1 MENHINNIVNDDP
14 LKENIPAIAITP
26 NLDNSPKSISDYIIK
41 LSKYPIKTLVVRNK
55 FLNSEEFVLL
65 FKNIHAEIK
74 NLMSIDLY
82 ANCSEDTFDEIKD
95 LADGI
100 HLTSDRLMRLN
111 KKKYNKSYGAS
122 CHNLEEILH
131 ANELLFD
138 YCFLG
143 PVKKNIYKK
152 NFIGW
157 NKFNEMSLVSNISVY
172 ALGGLTLNDLPDA
185 LNNNA
190 DGIASIST
198 FTN

>member
-1 MENHINNIVNDDP
+1 MENHINIVIDDP

-26 NLDNSPKSISDYIIK
+26 NLDNSPESISDYIIK

-55 FLNSEEFVLL
+55 LLSPEEFISL

-100 HLTSDRLMRLN
+100 HLTSDRLMSLN
-111 KKKYNKSYGAS
+111 KKKYNKPYGAS
-122 CHNLEEILH
+122 CHNLEEILT
-131 ANELLFD
+131 ANKLLFD

-157 NKFNEMSLVSNISVY
+157 NKFNEMSLLSDIRVY

-185 LNNNA
+185 LDNNA

-198 FTN
+198 FAN

>member
-1 MENHINNIVNDDP
+1 MENHINIVSDDP

-55 FLNSEEFVLL
+55 LLSPEEFISL

>member
-1 MENHINNIVNDDP
+1 MENHINIVNDDP

-26 NLDNSPKSISDYIIK
+26 NLDNSPESISDYIIK

-55 FLNSEEFVLL
+55 LLSPEEFISL

-82 ANCSEDTFDEIKD
+82 ANCSEDTFGEIKD

-100 HLTSDRLMRLN
+100 HLTSDRLMSLN
-111 KKKYNKSYGAS
+111 KKKYNKTYGAS
-122 CHNLEEILH
+122 CHNIEEILT
-131 ANELLFD
+131 ANKLLFD

-152 NFIGW
+152 KFIGW
-157 NKFNEMSLVSNISVY
+157 NKFNEMSLLSDIRVY

-185 LNNNA
+185 LDNNA

>member
-1 MENHINNIVNDDP
+1 MENHINIVNNDH

-26 NLDNSPKSISDYIIK
+26 SLDNSPESISDYIIK

-55 FLNSEEFVLL
+55 FLSPEEFISL

-82 ANCSEDTFDEIKD
+82 ANCSEDTFGEIKD

-100 HLTSDRLMRLN
+100 HLTSDRLMSLN
-111 KKKYNKSYGAS
+111 KKKYNKTYGAS
-122 CHNLEEILH
+122 CHNIEEILT
-131 ANELLFD
+131 ANKLLFD

-152 NFIGW
+152 KFIGW
-157 NKFNEMSLVSNISVY
+157 NKFNEMSLLSDIRVY

-185 LNNNA
+185 LDNNA

>member
-1 MENHINNIVNDDP
+1 MENHINIVNDDP

-26 NLDNSPKSISDYIIK
+26 NLDNSPESISDYIIK

-55 FLNSEEFVLL
+55 LLSPEEFISL

-82 ANCSEDTFDEIKD
+82 ANCSEDTFGEIND

-100 HLTSDRLMRLN
+100 HLTSDRLMSLN

-122 CHNLEEILH
+122 CHNIEEILT
-131 ANELLFD
+131 ANKLLFD

-152 NFIGW
+152 KFIGW
-157 NKFNEMSLVSNISVY
+157 NQFNEMSLVSNIRVY

-185 LNNNA
+185 LDNNA

>member
-1 MENHINNIVNDDP
+1 VENHINIVNDDP

-26 NLDNSPKSISDYIIK
+26 NLDNSPESISDYIIK
-41 LSKYPIKTLVVRNK
+41 LSKYSIKTLVVRNK
-55 FLNSEEFVLL
+55 LLSPEEFISL

-74 NLMSIDLY
+74 SLMSIDLY
-82 ANCSEDTFDEIKD
+82 ANCSEDTFGEIKD

-100 HLTSDRLMRLN
+100 HLTSDRLMSLN
-111 KKKYNKSYGAS
+111 KKKYNKAYGAS
-122 CHNLEEILH
+122 CHNLEEILT
-131 ANELLFD
+131 ANKLLFD

-152 NFIGW
+152 KFIGW
-157 NKFNEMSLVSNISVY
+157 NKFNEMSLASDIRVY

-185 LNNNA
+185 LDNNA

>member
-1 MENHINNIVNDDP
+1 MENHINIVNNDH

-26 NLDNSPKSISDYIIK
+26 NLDNSLESISDYIIK

-55 FLNSEEFVLL
+55 FLSPEEFISL

-100 HLTSDRLMRLN
+100 HLTSDRLMSLN
-111 KKKYNKSYGAS
+111 KKKYNKTYGAS
-122 CHNLEEILH
+122 CHNIEEILT
-131 ANELLFD
+131 ANKLLFD

-152 NFIGW
+152 KFIGW
-157 NKFNEMSLVSNISVY
+157 NKFNEMSLLSDIRVY
-172 ALGGLTLNDLPDA
+172 ALGGLTLNDLSDA
-185 LNNNA
+185 LDNNA

>member
-1 MENHINNIVNDDP
+1 VENHINIVNNDH

-26 NLDNSPKSISDYIIK
+26 NLDNSLESISDYIIK

-55 FLNSEEFVLL
+55 FLCPDEFISL

-82 ANCSEDTFDEIKD
+82 ANCSEDTFGEIKN

-100 HLTSDRLMRLN
+100 HLTSDRLMSLN
-111 KKKYNKSYGAS
+111 KKKYNKTYGAS
-122 CHNLEEILH
+122 CHNIEEILT
-131 ANELLFD
+131 ANKLLFD

-152 NFIGW
+152 KFIGW
-157 NKFNEMSLVSNISVY
+157 NKFSEMSLVSDIRVY

-185 LNNNA
+185 LDNNA

-198 FTN
+198 FAN

>member
-1 MENHINNIVNDDP
+1 MENHINIVNDDP

-26 NLDNSPKSISDYIIK
+26 NLDNSPESISDYIIK

-55 FLNSEEFVLL
+55 LLSPEEFISL

-100 HLTSDRLMRLN
+100 HLTSDRLMSLN
-111 KKKYNKSYGAS
+111 KKKYNKTYGAS
-122 CHNLEEILH
+122 CHNLEEILT
-131 ANELLFD
+131 ANKLLFD

-152 NFIGW
+152 EFIGW
-157 NKFNEMSLVSNISVY
+157 NKFNEMSLLSDIRVY

-185 LNNNA
+185 IDNNA

>member
-1 MENHINNIVNDDP
+1 MENHINIVNNDH

-26 NLDNSPKSISDYIIK
+26 NLDNSLESISDYIIK

-55 FLNSEEFVLL
+55 LLSPEEFISL

-74 NLMSIDLY
+74 NFMSIDLY
-82 ANCSEDTFDEIKD
+82 ANCSEDTFGEIKD

-100 HLTSDRLMRLN
+100 HLTSDRLMSLN
-111 KKKYNKSYGAS
+111 KKKYNKTYGAS
-122 CHNLEEILH
+122 CHNIEEILT
-131 ANELLFD
+131 ANKLLFD

-152 NFIGW
+152 KFIGW
-157 NKFNEMSLVSNISVY
+157 NKFNEMSLLSDIRVY

-185 LNNNA
+185 LDNNA

>member
-1 MENHINNIVNDDP
+1 MENHINIVNNDH
-14 LKENIPAIAITP
+14 LKENISAIAITP
-26 NLDNSPKSISDYIIK
+26 NLDNSPESISDYIIK

-55 FLNSEEFVLL
+55 FLSPEEFISL

-82 ANCSEDTFDEIKD
+82 ANCSEDTFGEIKD

-100 HLTSDRLMRLN
+100 HLTSDRLMSLN

-122 CHNLEEILH
+122 CHNLEEILA

-157 NKFNEMSLVSNISVY
+157 DKFNEMSLVSNISVY

-185 LNNNA
+185 IDNNA

>member
-1 MENHINNIVNDDP
+1 MENHINIVNDDP

-55 FLNSEEFVLL
+55 LLSPEEFISL

>member
-1 MENHINNIVNDDP
+1 MENHINIVIDDP

-26 NLDNSPKSISDYIIK
+26 NLDNSPESISDYIIR

-55 FLNSEEFVLL
+55 LLNPEEFISL

-82 ANCSEDTFDEIKD
+82 ANCSEDTFGEIKD

-100 HLTSDRLMRLN
+100 HLTSDRLMSLN
-111 KKKYNKSYGAS
+111 KKKYNKTYGAS
-122 CHNLEEILH
+122 CHNIEEILT
-131 ANELLFD
+131 ANKLLFD

-152 NFIGW
+152 KFIGW
-157 NKFNEMSLVSNISVY
+157 NKFNEMSLLSDIRVY

-185 LNNNA
+185 LDNNA

>member
-1 MENHINNIVNDDP
+1 MENHINIVNDDP

-26 NLDNSPKSISDYIIK
+26 NLDNSPESISDYIIK

-55 FLNSEEFVLL
+55 LLSPEEFISL

-100 HLTSDRLMRLN
+100 HLTSDRLMSLN

-122 CHNLEEILH
+122 CHNLEEILP
-131 ANELLFD
+131 ANKLLFD

-152 NFIGW
+152 KFIGW
-157 NKFNEMSLVSNISVY
+157 NKFNEMSLLSDIRVY

-185 LNNNA
+185 LDNNA

>member
-1 MENHINNIVNDDP
+1 VENHINIVNDDP

-26 NLDNSPKSISDYIIK
+26 NLDNSPESISDYIIK

-55 FLNSEEFVLL
+55 LLSPEEFISL

-100 HLTSDRLMRLN
+100 HLTSDRLMSLN
-111 KKKYNKSYGAS
+111 KKKYNKTYGAS
-122 CHNLEEILH
+122 CHNLEEILT
-131 ANELLFD
+131 ANKLLFD

-152 NFIGW
+152 EFIGW
-157 NKFNEMSLVSNISVY
+157 NKFNEMSLLSDIRVY

-185 LNNNA
+185 IDNNA

>member
-1 MENHINNIVNDDP
+1 MENHINIVNDDP

-26 NLDNSPKSISDYIIK
+26 NLDNSPESISDYIIK

-55 FLNSEEFVLL
+55 LLSPEEFISL

-82 ANCSEDTFDEIKD
+82 ANCSEDTFGEIKD

-100 HLTSDRLMRLN
+100 HLTSDRLMSLN

-122 CHNLEEILH
+122 CHNIEEILT
-131 ANELLFD
+131 ANKLLFD

-152 NFIGW
+152 KFIGW
-157 NKFNEMSLVSNISVY
+157 NKFNEMSLASDIRVY

-185 LNNNA
+185 LDNNA

>member
-1 MENHINNIVNDDP
+1 MENHINIVNNDH

-26 NLDNSPKSISDYIIK
+26 NLDNSLESISDYIIK

-55 FLNSEEFVLL
+55 FLSPEEFISL

-82 ANCSEDTFDEIKD
+82 ANCSEDTFGEIKD

-100 HLTSDRLMRLN
+100 HLTSDRLMSLN
-111 KKKYNKSYGAS
+111 KKKYNKTYGAS
-122 CHNLEEILH
+122 CHNIEEILT
-131 ANELLFD
+131 ANKLLFD

-157 NKFNEMSLVSNISVY
+157 SKFNEMSLLSNIRVY

-185 LNNNA
+185 LDNNA

>member
-1 MENHINNIVNDDP
+1 MENHINIVNNDH

-26 NLDNSPKSISDYIIK
+26 NLDNSLESISDYIIK

-55 FLNSEEFVLL
+55 FLSPEEFISL

-100 HLTSDRLMRLN
+100 HLTSDRLMSLN
-111 KKKYNKSYGAS
+111 KKKYNKTYGAS
-122 CHNLEEILH
+122 CHNIEEILT
-131 ANELLFD
+131 ANKLLFD

-152 NFIGW
+152 KFIGW
-157 NKFNEMSLVSNISVY
+157 NKFNEMSLLSDIRVY

-185 LNNNA
+185 LDNNA

>member
-1 MENHINNIVNDDP
+1 MENHINIVNDDP

-26 NLDNSPKSISDYIIK
+26 NLDNSPESLSDNIIK

-55 FLNSEEFVLL
+55 LLSPEEFISL

-82 ANCSEDTFDEIKD
+82 ANCSEDTFGEIKD

-100 HLTSDRLMRLN
+100 HLTSDRLMSLN

-122 CHNLEEILH
+122 CHNIEEILT
-131 ANELLFD
+131 ANKLLFD

-152 NFIGW
+152 KFIGW
-157 NKFNEMSLVSNISVY
+157 NQFNEMSLVSNNRI
-172 ALGGLTLNDLPDA
+172 
-185 LNNNA
+185 
-190 DGIASIST
+190 
-198 FTN
+198 

>member
-1 MENHINNIVNDDP
+1 MENHINIVNNDH

-26 NLDNSPKSISDYIIK
+26 NLDNSPESISDYIIK

-55 FLNSEEFVLL
+55 FLSPEEFISL

-82 ANCSEDTFDEIKD
+82 ANCSEDTFGEIKD

-100 HLTSDRLMRLN
+100 HLTSDRLMSLN
-111 KKKYNKSYGAS
+111 KKKYNKTYGAS
-122 CHNLEEILH
+122 CHNIEEILT
-131 ANELLFD
+131 ANKLLFD

-152 NFIGW
+152 KFIGW
-157 NKFNEMSLVSNISVY
+157 NKFNEMSLLSDIRVY

-185 LNNNA
+185 LDNNA

>member
-1 MENHINNIVNDDP
+1 MENHINIVNDDP

-26 NLDNSPKSISDYIIK
+26 NLDNSPESISDYITK
-41 LSKYPIKTLVVRNK
+41 LSKFPIKTLVVRNK
-55 FLNSEEFVLL
+55 LLSPEEFISL

-100 HLTSDRLMRLN
+100 HLTSDRLMSLN
-111 KKKYNKSYGAS
+111 KKKYNKPYGAS
-122 CHNLEEILH
+122 CHNLEEILT
-131 ANELLFD
+131 ANKLLFD

-152 NFIGW
+152 KFIGW
-157 NKFNEMSLVSNISVY
+157 NKFNEMSLLSDIRVY

-185 LNNNA
+185 LDNNA

>member
-1 MENHINNIVNDDP
+1 MENHINIVNDDP

-26 NLDNSPKSISDYIIK
+26 NLDNSPESISDYIIK

-55 FLNSEEFVLL
+55 LLSPEEFISL

-82 ANCSEDTFDEIKD
+82 ANCSEDTFGEIKD

-100 HLTSDRLMRLN
+100 HLTSDRLMSLN
-111 KKKYNKSYGAS
+111 KKKYNKTYGAS
-122 CHNLEEILH
+122 CHNIEEILT
-131 ANELLFD
+131 ANKLLFD

-152 NFIGW
+152 KFIGW
-157 NKFNEMSLVSNISVY
+157 NKFNEISLVSDIRVY

-185 LNNNA
+185 LDNNA

-198 FTN
+198 FAN

>member
-1 MENHINNIVNDDP
+1 MENHINIVNNDH

-26 NLDNSPKSISDYIIK
+26 NLDNSLESISDYIIK

-55 FLNSEEFVLL
+55 FLSPEEFISL

-82 ANCSEDTFDEIKD
+82 ANCSEDTFGEIKD

-100 HLTSDRLMRLN
+100 HLTSDRLMSLN
-111 KKKYNKSYGAS
+111 KKKYNKPYGAS
-122 CHNLEEILH
+122 CHNIEEILT
-131 ANELLFD
+131 ANKLLFD

-152 NFIGW
+152 KFIGW
-157 NKFNEMSLVSNISVY
+157 NKFNEMSLLSDIRVY
-172 ALGGLTLNDLPDA
+172 ALGGLTLNDLSDA
-185 LNNNA
+185 LDNNA

>member
-1 MENHINNIVNDDP
+1 MENHINIVIDDP

-26 NLDNSPKSISDYIIK
+26 NLDNSPESISDYIIK

-55 FLNSEEFVLL
+55 LLSPEEFISL

-100 HLTSDRLMRLN
+100 HLTSDRLMSLN
-111 KKKYNKSYGAS
+111 KKKYNKPYGAS
-122 CHNLEEILH
+122 CHNLEEILT
-131 ANELLFD
+131 ANKLLFD

-157 NKFNEMSLVSNISVY
+157 NKFNEMSLLSDIRVY

-185 LNNNA
+185 LDNNA

>member
-1 MENHINNIVNDDP
+1 MENHINIVNNDH

-26 NLDNSPKSISDYIIK
+26 NLDNSLESISDYIIK

-55 FLNSEEFVLL
+55 LLNPEEFISL

-82 ANCSEDTFDEIKD
+82 ANCSEDTFGEIKD

-100 HLTSDRLMRLN
+100 HLTSDRLMSLN
-111 KKKYNKSYGAS
+111 KKKYNKTYGAS
-122 CHNLEEILH
+122 CHNIEEILT
-131 ANELLFD
+131 ANKLLFD

-152 NFIGW
+152 KFIGW
-157 NKFNEMSLVSNISVY
+157 NKFNEMSLVSDIRVY

-185 LNNNA
+185 LDNNA

>member
-1 MENHINNIVNDDP
+1 MENHINIVNDDP

-26 NLDNSPKSISDYIIK
+26 NLDNSPESISDYIIK

-55 FLNSEEFVLL
+55 LLSPEEFISL

-100 HLTSDRLMRLN
+100 HLTSDRLMSLN
-111 KKKYNKSYGAS
+111 KKKYNKPYGAS
-122 CHNLEEILH
+122 CHNLEEILT
-131 ANELLFD
+131 ANKLLFD

-152 NFIGW
+152 KFIGW
-157 NKFNEMSLVSNISVY
+157 NKFNEMSLVSDIRVY
-172 ALGGLTLNDLPDA
+172 ALGGLSLNDLPDA
-185 LNNNA
+185 IDNNA

>member
-1 MENHINNIVNDDP
+1 MENHINIVNNDH

-26 NLDNSPKSISDYIIK
+26 NLDNSPESISDYIIK

-55 FLNSEEFVLL
+55 FLSPEEFISL

-82 ANCSEDTFDEIKD
+82 ANCSEDTFGEIKD

-100 HLTSDRLMRLN
+100 HLTSDRLMSLN
-111 KKKYNKSYGAS
+111 KKKYNKPYGAS
-122 CHNLEEILH
+122 CHNIEEILT
-131 ANELLFD
+131 ANKLLFD

-152 NFIGW
+152 KFIGW
-157 NKFNEMSLVSNISVY
+157 NKFNEMSLLSDIRVY
-172 ALGGLTLNDLPDA
+172 ALGGLTLNDLSDA
-185 LNNNA
+185 LDNNA

>member
-1 MENHINNIVNDDP
+1 MENHINIVNDDP

-26 NLDNSPKSISDYIIK
+26 NLDNSPESISDYIIK

-55 FLNSEEFVLL
+55 LLNPEEFISL

-82 ANCSEDTFDEIKD
+82 ANCSEDTFGEIKD

-100 HLTSDRLMRLN
+100 HLTSDRLMSLN
-111 KKKYNKSYGAS
+111 KKKYNKPYGAS
-122 CHNLEEILH
+122 CHNLEEILT
-131 ANELLFD
+131 ANKLLFD

-152 NFIGW
+152 KFIGW
-157 NKFNEMSLVSNISVY
+157 NKFNEMSLLSDIRVY

-185 LNNNA
+185 LDNNA

>member
-1 MENHINNIVNDDP
+1 MENHINIVNDDP

-26 NLDNSPKSISDYIIK
+26 NLDNSPESISDYITK
-41 LSKYPIKTLVVRNK
+41 LSKFPIKTLVVRNK
-55 FLNSEEFVLL
+55 LLSPEEFISL

-82 ANCSEDTFDEIKD
+82 ANCSEDTFGEIKD

-100 HLTSDRLMRLN
+100 HLTSDRLMSLN
-111 KKKYNKSYGAS
+111 KKKYNKTYGAS
-122 CHNLEEILH
+122 CHNIEEILT
-131 ANELLFD
+131 ANKLLFD

-157 NKFNEMSLVSNISVY
+157 NKFNEMSLLSDIRVY
-172 ALGGLTLNDLPDA
+172 ALGGLSLNDLPDA
-185 LNNNA
+185 IDNNA

>member
-1 MENHINNIVNDDP
+1 VENHINIVNDDP

-26 NLDNSPKSISDYIIK
+26 NLDNSPESISDFIIK

-55 FLNSEEFVLL
+55 LLSPEEFISL

-100 HLTSDRLMRLN
+100 HLTSDRLMSLN
-111 KKKYNKSYGAS
+111 KKKYNKTYGAS
-122 CHNLEEILH
+122 CHNLEEILT
-131 ANELLFD
+131 ANKLLFD

-152 NFIGW
+152 KFIGW
-157 NKFNEMSLVSNISVY
+157 NKFNEISLLSDIRVY

-185 LNNNA
+185 IDNNA

>member
-1 MENHINNIVNDDP
+1 MENHINIVNDDP

-26 NLDNSPKSISDYIIK
+26 NLDNSPESISDYIIK

-55 FLNSEEFVLL
+55 LLSPEEFISL

-100 HLTSDRLMRLN
+100 HLTSDRLMSLN
-111 KKKYNKSYGAS
+111 KKKYNKTYGAS
-122 CHNLEEILH
+122 CHNLEEILT
-131 ANELLFD
+131 ANKLLFD

-152 NFIGW
+152 KFIGW
-157 NKFNEMSLVSNISVY
+157 NKFNEMSLLSDIRVY

-185 LNNNA
+185 IDNNA

>member
-1 MENHINNIVNDDP
+1 MENHINIVNNDP
-14 LKENIPAIAITP
+14 LKESIPAIAITP
-26 NLDNSPKSISDYIIK
+26 NLDNSLESISDYIIK

-55 FLNSEEFVLL
+55 FLSPEEFISL

-82 ANCSEDTFDEIKD
+82 ANCSEDTFGEIKD

-100 HLTSDRLMRLN
+100 HLTSDRLMNLN
-111 KKKYNKSYGAS
+111 KKKYNKPYGAS
-122 CHNLEEILH
+122 CHNIEEILT
-131 ANELLFD
+131 ANKLLFD

-157 NKFNEMSLVSNISVY
+157 SKFNEMSLLSNIRVY

-185 LNNNA
+185 LKNNA

>member
-1 MENHINNIVNDDP
+1 MENHINIVSDDP

-55 FLNSEEFVLL
+55 FLNPEEFILL

>member
-1 MENHINNIVNDDP
+1 MENHINIVNDDP

-26 NLDNSPKSISDYIIK
+26 NLDNNPESISDYIIK

-55 FLNSEEFVLL
+55 FLNPEEFISL

-74 NLMSIDLY
+74 NLISIDLY
-82 ANCSEDTFDEIKD
+82 ANCSEDTFGEIKD

-100 HLTSDRLMRLN
+100 HLTSDRLMSLN

-122 CHNLEEILH
+122 CHNLEEILA

-157 NKFNEMSLVSNISVY
+157 DKFNEMSLVSNISVY

-185 LNNNA
+185 IDNNA

>member
-1 MENHINNIVNDDP
+1 MENHINIVNNDH

-26 NLDNSPKSISDYIIK
+26 NLDNSLESISDYIIK

-55 FLNSEEFVLL
+55 FLSPEEFISL

-82 ANCSEDTFDEIKD
+82 ANCSEDTFGEIKD

-100 HLTSDRLMRLN
+100 HLTSDRLMSLN
-111 KKKYNKSYGAS
+111 KKKYNKPYGAS
-122 CHNLEEILH
+122 CHNLEEILT
-131 ANELLFD
+131 ANKLLFD

-157 NKFNEMSLVSNISVY
+157 NKFNEMSLLSDIRVY
-172 ALGGLTLNDLPDA
+172 ALGGLSLNDLPDA
-185 LNNNA
+185 IDNNA

>member
-1 MENHINNIVNDDP
+1 MENHINIVNNDH

-26 NLDNSPKSISDYIIK
+26 NLDNSLESISDYIIK

-55 FLNSEEFVLL
+55 LLSPEEFISL

-82 ANCSEDTFDEIKD
+82 ANCSEDTFGEIKD

-100 HLTSDRLMRLN
+100 HLTSDRLMSLN
-111 KKKYNKSYGAS
+111 KKKYNKTYGAS
-122 CHNLEEILH
+122 CHNIEEILT
-131 ANELLFD
+131 ANKLLFD

-152 NFIGW
+152 KFIGW
-157 NKFNEMSLVSNISVY
+157 NKFNEMSLLSDIRVY

-185 LNNNA
+185 LDNNA